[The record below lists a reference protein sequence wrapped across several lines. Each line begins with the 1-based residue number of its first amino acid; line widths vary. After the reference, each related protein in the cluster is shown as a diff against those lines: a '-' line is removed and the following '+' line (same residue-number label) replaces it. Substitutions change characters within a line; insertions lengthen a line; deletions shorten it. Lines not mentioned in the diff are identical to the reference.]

1 MVFSIQVSVQPGFSG
16 RCARFDLLGIPGG
29 ADVSREV
36 ENLRVATG
44 ERAQGTLEAESGMSG
59 LPENTVI
66 AWRGNG
72 GEYSRLAP
80 FGPSQPYPEYVF
92 GGPSSESNPAYEGI
106 RACFHMAGL
115 DLASFGLV
123 DWNPLGEL
131 IH

>member
-44 ERAQGTLEAESGMSG
+44 ERAQGTLEAECGMSG

-72 GEYSRLAP
+72 GEYSRLARSALRSRTQNMFLAVHP
-80 FGPSQPYPEYVF
+80 RNQTLPMKGYGPVF
-92 GGPSSESNPAYEGI
+92 TWQAWILPA
-106 RACFHMAGL
+106 
-115 DLASFGLV
+115 SV
-123 DWNPLGEL
+123 
-131 IH
+131 